1 MIQVNKDSLGVPLEP
16 MDKPLTDDWNE
27 QPLYGEDVV
36 YVLDGGLLKDE
47 MYEIYEYLDSIS
59 YKTTVSDFLDGRKIS
74 DY

>member
-1 MIQVNKDSLGVPLEP
+1 MNNDSLGVPLEP
-16 MDKPLTDDWNE
+16 LDNPVAEDWNE

-36 YVLDGGLLKDE
+36 YVLDDGLLQDE
-47 MYEIYEYLDSIS
+47 ISEIYEYLNSIS